1 MKLASGPVSKWE
13 IIKYVDTVETTG
25 FLVRIGTLG
34 GSCCQAR
41 FDWQQGSSEQEFQKV
56 AILRHVRTKQ
66 WGVQTCE
73 T

>member
-41 FDWQQGSSEQEFQKV
+41 FDWQQGSSE
-56 AILRHVRTKQ
+56 
-66 WGVQTCE
+66 
-73 T
+73 